1 MMRRRT
7 FLSTTAAALA
17 GIPLAAHAG
26 ATGTA
31 AAKLAQIERSTGG
44 RLGVFAIDTGS
55 TKQVLYR
62 QNERFPMC
70 STFKFLLVADV
81 LARVDRG
88 QEELKRRIWYGKSDV
103 LDYAPETKLHVR
115 DGMTVRDLCEA
126 AIELSDNTAANLLLK
141 SVRGPHA
148 VTAFARSLGD
158 RVTRLDR
165 TEPSLNTAIPGD
177 PRDTTTPAAMGAD
190 MARIL
195 VGTGALSA
203 VSRGALQSWLSEC
216 KTGTAL
222 LRAGLPSSWQ
232 VGDKTGLG
240 GPHNTF
246 GDSSTRN
253 DIAIAWPPGESPIIV
268 TAYLTGA
275 KVKAADRDAAIASVG
290 RIVGEA
296 LR

>member
-1 MMRRRT
+1 MQRRT
-7 FLSTTAAALA
+7 FLSTTAAFAA
-17 GIPLAAHAG
+17 IPLAAHA
-26 ATGTA
+26 ARPTTA
-31 AAKLAQIERSTGG
+31 AQQIAQIERSTGG
-44 RLGVFAIDTGS
+44 RLGVFAIDTGT
-55 TKQVLYR
+55 TKQIAYR

-88 QEELKRRIWYGKSDV
+88 QEELKRRIWYGKSDL

-141 SVRGPHA
+141 TVGGPHA
-148 VTAFARSLGD
+148 VTAYARSLDDGL
-158 RVTRLDR
+158 TRLDR
-165 TEPSLNTAIPGD
+165 TEPSLNTAAPGD
-177 PRDTTTPAAMGAD
+177 PRDTTTPAAMAAD
-190 MARIL
+190 MARVL
-195 VGTGALSA
+195 VGDGALSTG
-203 VSRGALQSWLSEC
+203 SRGALQSWLSEC

-232 VGDKTGLG
+232 VGDKTGTG
-240 GPHNTF
+240 GPNNRF
-246 GDSSTRN
+246 GDSNTRN
-253 DIAIAWPPGESPIIV
+253 DIAITWPPGESPVIV

-275 KVKAADRDAAIASVG
+275 TVKAADRDAAIASVG